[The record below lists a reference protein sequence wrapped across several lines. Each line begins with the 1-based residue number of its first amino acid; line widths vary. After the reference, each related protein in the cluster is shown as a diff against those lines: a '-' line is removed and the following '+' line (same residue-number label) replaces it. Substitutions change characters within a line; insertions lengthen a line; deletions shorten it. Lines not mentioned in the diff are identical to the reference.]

1 MYLYGN
7 VVGYR
12 DGSCIEP
19 ADVCQAI
26 CQRREFDL
34 LTQQGLQVNSLPN
47 DYLRKG
53 ATIKEPPQSIN
64 FTTSL

>member
-1 MYLYGN
+1 MF
-7 VVGYR
+7 GYR
-12 DGSCIEP
+12 DGSFIAP

-34 LTQQGLQVNSLPN
+34 FTQQGLQVSSLPN

-53 ATIKEPPQSIN
+53 AMPKEPP
-64 FTTSL
+64 

>member
-1 MYLYGN
+1 MYLNGN
-7 VVGYR
+7 VVGCR
-12 DGSCIEP
+12 DGSCIAL

-34 LTQQGLQVNSLPN
+34 FTQQGLEVNSLPH

-53 ATIKEPPQSIN
+53 ATPKKTLSQYFLPS
-64 FTTSL
+64 